1 MRQAF
6 MGMPKDLEEAA
17 RLEGC
22 NIGQTFLFAMP
33 LASALAKLQGQF
45 SSNYPEL
52 MAASV
57 IACIPMIMIYLLFQR
72 QFIEEIA
79 TSGGKL

>member
-1 MRQAF
+1 
-6 MGMPKDLEEAA
+6 
-17 RLEGC
+17 
-22 NIGQTFLFAMP
+22 MP

-45 SSNYPEL
+45 STNYPEL

-57 IACIPMIMIYLLFQR
+57 LACIPMIIIYIIFQK
-72 QFIEEIA
+72 QFIEGIA